1 MENFSE
7 NSESLLLST
16 IIPNNGEIE
25 SIWSKAGQIR
35 SVPFITPDG
44 HLSLHS
50 SFLWKLS
57 LVIHDL
63 NPRMGDLHT
72 ICKLIVSNNSARL
85 ETHFSKAKTADF
97 QYFQYFLSYVG
108 QLRGTSEEEL
118 LLFSSFFFFILH
130 YLIVFLCE
138 LTGPVSRCK
147 PLILRTNIAN
157 NFSFNVSNFHL
168 G

>member
-35 SVPFITPDG
+35 SVPFITHDG
-44 HLSLHS
+44 HLRLHS
-50 SFLWKLS
+50 SFLWKLP

-63 NPRMGDLHT
+63 NPRMGHLHT
-72 ICKLIVSNNSARL
+72 ICKLIVSNNSTSL
-85 ETHFSKAKTADF
+85 ETHFSKAKTTD
-97 QYFQYFLSYVG
+97 FQYFLSYVG

-118 LLFSSFFFFILH
+118 LFSFFFILH

-138 LTGPVSRCK
+138 LTGPVSHCK
-147 PLILRTNIAN
+147 PLILQTNIAN